1 MLRMHVFLIGMSGGG
16 KTSLG
21 RKAAANL
28 NVRFVDTDQRVSEM
42 MGMTVGEIYASLGE
56 EFFRNAESSVLME
69 LVGEPPCIVST
80 GGGLPTTRENI
91 QLMQNHGVI
100 IHVDRPLDQILS
112 DIKLDRRPT
121 LREGSHEDVIHEY
134 NNHIGFYHACADY
147 TLDNSF
153 GFVLGV
159 SNLTALIQSINQ
171 A

>member
-21 RKAAANL
+21 REAAANL
-28 NVRFVDTDQRVSEM
+28 NIRFVDTDERVSEM
-42 MGMTVGEIYASLGE
+42 MGMSVVDIYAALGE
-56 EFFRNAESSVLME
+56 EFFRNAESGVLME

-80 GGGLPTTRENI
+80 GGGLPTTRENV

-112 DIKLDRRPT
+112 DIRTDRRPT
-121 LREGSHEDVIHEY
+121 LTDGTYEDVIREY
-134 NNHIGFYHACADY
+134 NRSIGFYHACADY

-153 GFVLGV
+153 GFVVGV
-159 SNLTALIQSINQ
+159 NKLTELIQSIN
-171 A
+171 